1 MLWSSLGQFWKEL
14 IKIKQLKVLMP
25 VSPTPKGSGPLNTWY
40 IENFIPILRAVQKLR
55 FTLCHNIFY
64 LTNMPWLCKFW
75 NYIG

>member
-25 VSPTPKGSGPLNTWY
+25 VSLTTKGSGPLNTWY
-40 IENFIPILRAVQKLR
+40 IENFILIQRAVQKLR

-64 LTNMPWLCKFW
+64 LTSMPWL
-75 NYIG
+75 